1 VHIQQ
6 TNYTVH
12 TVARTQC
19 VGRQQGCGLCGHC
32 GAKDST
38 MRHPATRMVLMVEN
52 MDLARENMGYIQ
64 PQLMFTCPSTDY
76 FFMFIGGA
84 RIRLFGGRQGFTKYS
99 K

>member
-1 VHIQQ
+1 
-6 TNYTVH
+6 
-12 TVARTQC
+12 
-19 VGRQQGCGLCGHC
+19 
-32 GAKDST
+32 
-38 MRHPATRMVLMVEN
+38 MVLMVEN